1 MGDISLLHTCFARE
15 KRPPIAETP
24 PSLLSKKTLPML
36 EEIEQAES
44 CRHRDSE
51 HIDGSYQE
59 AEDAE
64 TKKNLAVRH
73 QLQCTYDAKEEEY
86 DSVDDSHEVVGI
98 TIGIVLL
105 TLFEHS
111 LRFSEK

>member
-1 MGDISLLHTCFARE
+1 MFSIPNYPILLLDKDDKNDNNCNGGHFCNGGRFSLAHVFCKRE
-15 KRPPIAETP
+15 TSPIAETP

-73 QLQCTYDAKEEEY
+73 QL
-86 DSVDDSHEVVGI
+86 
-98 TIGIVLL
+98 
-105 TLFEHS
+105 
-111 LRFSEK
+111 